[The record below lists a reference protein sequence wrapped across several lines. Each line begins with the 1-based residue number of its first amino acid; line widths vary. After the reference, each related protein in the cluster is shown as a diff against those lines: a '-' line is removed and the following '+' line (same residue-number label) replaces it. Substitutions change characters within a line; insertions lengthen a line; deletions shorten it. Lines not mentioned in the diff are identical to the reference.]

1 MLGALKRSVPWLITS
16 TISLLLIL
24 WSRDQQV
31 APLQGP
37 VSDLVA
43 IGAYPV
49 SASIKVTALWSE
61 NRRLRRQLLE
71 KTLQESEALELVQQN
86 ERLRQLL
93 DFRERSSFNLIPAEV
108 IGYSSDEGVRGL
120 LIDRGSE
127 SGIAPNQAVVTPDGL
142 VGRVFRVHS
151 GSAAVQLLNDPNL
164 GVAAKL
170 VSAQESGIIHAT
182 GPGKLKLDGV
192 PVSATAVIGDSVVT
206 SGQGGVFPP
215 GILIGFTT
223 KVYPSMEGWL
233 LTVELKPSVDLRRVE
248 EVFVVRSNP
257 Y

>member
-1 MLGALKRSVPWLITS
+1 MLGALKRSIPWLITS
-16 TISLLLIL
+16 ALSLLFIL

-31 APLQGP
+31 APLQGQ

-49 SASIKVTALWSE
+49 SAGVKVTALWSE
-61 NRRLRRQLLE
+61 NRRLRRQLVD
-71 KTLQESEALELVQQN
+71 KTLLETEARELIQQN

-93 DFRERSSFNLIPAEV
+93 DFRARTTFNLIAAEV

-120 LIDRGSE
+120 LINRGAE
-127 SGIAPNQAVVTPDGL
+127 SGVTPNQAVITADGL

-164 GVAAKL
+164 GVAARL
-170 VSAQESGIIHAT
+170 VNAQESGIIHSA
-182 GPGKLKLDGV
+182 GPGILRLDGV

-206 SGQGGVFPP
+206 SGQGGIFPP
-215 GILIGFTT
+215 GILIGHTT

-248 EVFVVRSNP
+248 EVFVVISNP